1 VFPHPGVLELVLAEG
16 FEGHHHQA
24 GVAVGAQAQ
33 VGLEELAGRGL
44 GRQPGVGALAEA
56 GVELGGF
63 GGVVVVDEDHVEVG
77 GVAELLAAELAV
89 GEHRKLRVVPVAVLD
104 LAPAHGDGE
113 VDDDVGQRRQEVGV
127 ALDGELAGDVLGEQA
142 EDLGVVLLAH
152 QVHLAF
158 HVGLDL
164 VELRASSARKAGR
177 SSSSS
182 SMRGSRASSRRI
194 GWRLRNWAAQARRPP
209 ARPPCARSAGTA
221 AAAPGR
227 SRAG

>member
-1 VFPHPGVLELVLAEG
+1 
-16 FEGHHHQA
+16 
-24 GVAVGAQAQ
+24 
-33 VGLEELAGRGL
+33 
-44 GRQPGVGALAEA
+44 
-56 GVELGGF
+56 
-63 GGVVVVDEDHVEVG
+63 VDEDHVEVG

-89 GEHRKLRVVPVAVLD
+89 GEHGELRAVPVAVLD

-164 VELRASSARKAGR
+164 VELGR
-177 SSSSS
+177 EL
-182 SMRGSRASSRRI
+182 GAE
-194 GWRLRNWAAQARRPP
+194 G
-209 ARPPCARSAGTA
+209 G
-221 AAAPGR
+221 
-227 SRAG
+227 